1 MFRSSFLKLSDY
13 FKLRLTAEAPAILI
27 GQTIPLAAK
36 LGSVPL
42 RWKRCQSVMKELT
55 RHERCPYDRE
65 VQSEQGLS
73 VICTSLIGRITES
86 RKVRTRFSV
95 RKRRCNLRQSA
106 WNSLRRRTNARNF
119 TELGV
124 YLYHLNCFISF
135 AEFLEELE
143 SARQTINS
151 SKLAELTAGPVVV
164 HCTAGVGRTG
174 VLILTDLMIA
184 CLQNNQ
190 VRSLR

>member
-1 MFRSSFLKLSDY
+1 MHQKACRTCSTIICPHSTNQITGLWRWCCRCCRHFSNSFMSKKSANWFVALLFRSSFLKLSNY

-119 TELGV
+119 T
-124 YLYHLNCFISF
+124 
-135 AEFLEELE
+135 
-143 SARQTINS
+143 
-151 SKLAELTAGPVVV
+151 
-164 HCTAGVGRTG
+164 
-174 VLILTDLMIA
+174 
-184 CLQNNQ
+184 
-190 VRSLR
+190 

>member
-1 MFRSSFLKLSDY
+1 M
-13 FKLRLTAEAPAILI
+13 
-27 GQTIPLAAK
+27 
-36 LGSVPL
+36 
-42 RWKRCQSVMKELT
+42 
-55 RHERCPYDRE
+55 
-65 VQSEQGLS
+65 
-73 VICTSLIGRITES
+73 
-86 RKVRTRFSV
+86 
-95 RKRRCNLRQSA
+95 
-106 WNSLRRRTNARNF
+106 
-119 TELGV
+119 
-124 YLYHLNCFISF
+124 SF
-135 AEFLEELE
+135 AEFLEEIE